1 MPDPIDVKPETALAP
16 VEKKPMRQRL
26 AEQLELAVE
35 DLTDDAAAQLL
46 TGGNLAVLPAKVR
59 TAYYLWRCRQMG
71 LDPLSKP
78 FDIIETT
85 DRSGVKKSVLY
96 ANRGAGDQLRLPPGP
111 RRGIGMVDFA
121 PGEPIR
127 IDRTA
132 DMLTIWVR
140 GKELETG
147 REEINCA
154 STFIGASGA
163 GDGLA
168 RAIDKTM
175 TKAIRRLTMSMTASG
190 MIDETEKDLVQG
202 GRESSALNDV

>member
-1 MPDPIDVKPETALAP
+1 MAQIAEVVHGGTLVKRESLS
-16 VEKKPMRQRL
+16 MRERL
-26 AEQLELAVE
+26 ATQLELAVD
-35 DLTDDAAAQLL
+35 DLPDDSAAELL
-46 TGGNLAVLPAKVR
+46 TGGNLAVLSPKVR
-59 TAYYLWRCRQMG
+59 TAYYLWRCKMMG

-78 FDIIETT
+78 FDVIETT
-85 DRSGVKKSVLY
+85 DRSGKKRTVLY

-111 RRGIGMVDFA
+111 RRGIGMIDFG

-127 IDRTA
+127 VERTA

-140 GKELETG
+140 GRELETG

-154 STFIGASGA
+154 STFIGGVGQA
-163 GDGLA
+163 DGLA

-190 MIDETEKDLVQG
+190 MIDETEKDLVPG
-202 GRESSALNDV
+202 ARSSEALMDV